1 MGVWQQVGISEER
14 EKKTRRQEE
23 MHSSMAVLWM
33 RVSGSPFAVCGS
45 SAGGAVCGSRGQVS

>member
-23 MHSSMAVLWM
+23 MHSSMAVWWM
-33 RVSGSPFAVCGS
+33 RGGGLPFAVCGS
-45 SAGGAVCGSRGQVS
+45 SAGRAVRGSRGQVS